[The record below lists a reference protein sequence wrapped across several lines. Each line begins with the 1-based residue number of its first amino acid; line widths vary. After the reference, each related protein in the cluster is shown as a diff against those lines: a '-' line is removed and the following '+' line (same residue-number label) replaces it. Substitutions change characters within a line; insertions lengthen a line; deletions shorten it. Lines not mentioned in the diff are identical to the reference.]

1 MLKKEKSLLIGV
13 NIHNQYNFQVSMTEL
28 KNLAIAC
35 NFEVVGQA
43 EQNLKSINKAFYIG
57 SGKVE
62 EIKFLADEL
71 EVNVLIFNNELSPSQ
86 LRNLA
91 RALEYRIMDR
101 TSLILEIFARRAKT
115 REAKLQVEMARMQY
129 MLPRL
134 VGLNVSLAQQT
145 GGVGT
150 TTRGP
155 GEKALELDRRKIERK
170 IYELNK
176 ELESISNERKTQRK
190 KRKKTEL
197 PTVALVGYTNAGKST
212 LMNAMVET
220 SRKPESKKVLEKDV
234 LFASL
239 DTSVRK
245 IILPDKKTFLLLD
258 TVGFVSDL
266 PHSLVKAFRSTLE
279 EVSSADLLLH
289 VVDISSPD
297 YEQQIEVTDKTLQE
311 IGAESIPTIYVFNKA
326 DLTIHNIA
334 QVGNDKT
341 YISARKK
348 EGLDRLIK
356 LINQKIFKQYIVC
369 KMFIPYE
376 QSSLLSY
383 LNDNA
388 NIKSVSYQ
396 DEGTL
401 LTLECRESDYKRYK
415 QFTNAYLANA
425 HN

>member
-1 MLKKEKSLLIGV
+1 MVKKDKTLLIGV
-13 NIHNQYNFQVSMTEL
+13 NINNQYNFQESMTEL

-35 NFEVVGQA
+35 DFEVVGQT
-43 EQNLKSINKAFYIG
+43 EQNLKAINKAFYIG
-57 SGKVE
+57 SGKLE

-71 EVNVLIFNNELSPSQ
+71 EVNALVFNNELSPSQ

-91 RALEYRIMDR
+91 RTLEYKIMDR

-134 VGLNVSLAQQT
+134 IGLNVSLAQQS

-190 KRKKTEL
+190 KRNKTEL

-220 SRKPESKKVLEKDV
+220 SKKPESKKVLEKDV
-234 LFASL
+234 LFATL

-245 IILPDKKTFLLLD
+245 IILTDKRTFLLLD
-258 TVGFVSDL
+258 TVGFISNI

-326 DLTIHNIA
+326 DLIIHNIA
-334 QVGNDKT
+334 QMGNDKV
-341 YISARKK
+341 YISAIKK
-348 EGLDRLIK
+348 EGMDELVK
-356 LINQKIFKQYIVC
+356 LINQKIFRQYIAC

-376 QSSLLSY
+376 QGSLLSY

-396 DEGTL
+396 EEGTL
-401 LTLECRESDYKRYK
+401 LTLECKKSDYKRYK
-415 QFTNAYLANA
+415 QFTYA